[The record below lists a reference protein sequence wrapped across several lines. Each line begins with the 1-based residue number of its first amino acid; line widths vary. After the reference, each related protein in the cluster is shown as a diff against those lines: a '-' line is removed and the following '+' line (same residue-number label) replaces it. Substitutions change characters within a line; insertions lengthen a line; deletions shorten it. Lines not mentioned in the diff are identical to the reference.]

1 MCGAQPTLSVTQAI
15 ERALQNRPALK
26 AEAERVDAARGL
38 RDQARKFCNPDL
50 LFQNENL
57 RPGQIYSRD
66 VDTLAYFIQPLDLL
80 GKRGARIAA
89 ATEGITRA
97 EANYALAHLDTIRR
111 VSLAYWAARGAQDR
125 RDLLIANAN
134 TFQRVVDYHN
144 AQLSVGAIAEQDV
157 LRIRLEGERLQ
168 IGARLAALDASRTR
182 VQLLKE
188 IGDPADGDVVLSD
201 PLDEPDSTA
210 PVLPIEQVLA
220 QHPAVRAAQASVAE
234 AHARSRL
241 QDFAARPDIA
251 ALIGYKRTLLLDH
264 LNGVN
269 TAIAGVSVTLP
280 LLDRNEGNRAAAEA
294 DVRRARYLLE
304 AAEADVR
311 ADYEAAPQEYELRR
325 AEVTT
330 LLDPLRDHAMEIAGI
345 AQAAYTQAGTDLLR
359 LLDAQRARLDAD
371 TAWVQG
377 MVEYRQSIVNLH
389 AAEGVPR

>member
-1 MCGAQPTLSVTQAI
+1 MVSAIRWAQPCVCGAQPTLSVTQAI

-38 RDQARKFCNPDL
+38 RDQARKFSNPDL

-182 VQLLKE
+182 V
-188 IGDPADGDVVLSD
+188 
-201 PLDEPDSTA
+201 
-210 PVLPIEQVLA
+210 
-220 QHPAVRAAQASVAE
+220 HC
-234 AHARSRL
+234 
-241 QDFAARPDIA
+241 
-251 ALIGYKRTLLLDH
+251 
-264 LNGVN
+264 
-269 TAIAGVSVTLP
+269 
-280 LLDRNEGNRAAAEA
+280 
-294 DVRRARYLLE
+294 
-304 AAEADVR
+304 
-311 ADYEAAPQEYELRR
+311 
-325 AEVTT
+325 
-330 LLDPLRDHAMEIAGI
+330 
-345 AQAAYTQAGTDLLR
+345 
-359 LLDAQRARLDAD
+359 
-371 TAWVQG
+371 
-377 MVEYRQSIVNLH
+377 
-389 AAEGVPR
+389 

>member
-1 MCGAQPTLSVTQAI
+1 VCGAQPTLSVTQAI

-182 VQLLKE
+182 V
-188 IGDPADGDVVLSD
+188 
-201 PLDEPDSTA
+201 
-210 PVLPIEQVLA
+210 
-220 QHPAVRAAQASVAE
+220 HC
-234 AHARSRL
+234 
-241 QDFAARPDIA
+241 
-251 ALIGYKRTLLLDH
+251 
-264 LNGVN
+264 
-269 TAIAGVSVTLP
+269 
-280 LLDRNEGNRAAAEA
+280 
-294 DVRRARYLLE
+294 
-304 AAEADVR
+304 
-311 ADYEAAPQEYELRR
+311 
-325 AEVTT
+325 
-330 LLDPLRDHAMEIAGI
+330 
-345 AQAAYTQAGTDLLR
+345 
-359 LLDAQRARLDAD
+359 
-371 TAWVQG
+371 
-377 MVEYRQSIVNLH
+377 
-389 AAEGVPR
+389 